1 MKRIIFGI
9 VTAVCLLSGVVSHIT
24 PEGSAVQSIADKGA
38 QVCEANGFIAYPRDE
53 QGERLPR
60 LEDMPAAR
68 STGLVRQPDGSLRPV
83 TLPQLRATSTVE
95 DVGPAQ

>member
-1 MKRIIFGI
+1 MMLKIATALFGG
-9 VTAVCLLSGVVSHIT
+9 VCLLLGIAATYTPSGKLQ
-24 PEGSAVQSIADKGA
+24 EYADTGA
-38 QVCEANGFIAYPRDE
+38 QVCESVGYQAYPRDE

-60 LEDMPAAR
+60 QEELPAAR
-68 STGLVRQPDGSLRPV
+68 STGLVRQSDGTWRPV